1 MFRYC
6 YTKMLTECE
15 YLDAPFQKKMMN
27 ECEYLEVVSRPLQ
40 LKMTKT
46 TTL

>member
-1 MFRYC
+1 
-6 YTKMLTECE
+6 MLTECE
-15 YLDAPFQKKMMN
+15 YLDAPFQKKIMMN